1 VIVAVGRRLGR
12 RLGGRLVAAGHRDR
26 GAAVAEF
33 AMISVLLLLLLFGVL
48 QVAVYF
54 YVRNIVA
61 ASAADGARYAA
72 DDGVPPAAGADRA
85 SLLLR
90 QAAAAGVAREIS
102 CRAGAGQDPATGL
115 VEAVVR
121 CRGALTLTFLPV
133 RMPLTVDVSARSLKE
148 QPP

>member
-1 VIVAVGRRLGR
+1 MIVAVGRRLGYRLGR
-12 RLGGRLVAAGHRDR
+12 RLAAAGHRDR

-33 AMISVLLLLLLFGVL
+33 AMISVLLLMLLFGVL

-72 DDGVPPAAGADRA
+72 NDAIPSADGARQA
-85 SLLLR
+85 SLLIR
-90 QAAAAGVAREIS
+90 QAAAAGVARQIS
-102 CRAGAGQDPATGL
+102 CRASEGRDPATGL

-121 CRGALTLTFLPV
+121 CRGALTLTFLPLTS
-133 RMPLTVDVSARSLKE
+133 PLTLDLSARSLKE
-148 QPP
+148 QPR